1 MTLKMFNIAPDGTL
15 VSSNEEKLIGDVYAS
30 ELELEKVVA
39 TLAPKLA
46 EVLGV
51 SALETIGKQ
60 VSVRAA
66 MRQGR
71 GLTLD
76 LLLID
81 QDLLLYVVEMKINAD
96 MHSFGQAYTYGCQL
110 RNSNMWRIADIYAG
124 YLREHM
130 SVEVDTKKALS
141 MLSDFAGVTMSLDE
155 LGESVIEKP
164 ALVVI
169 TPYVTAEEI
178 AVAEGLVEDGV
189 EAILLQ
195 PRVFSM
201 GDQLSLVMQRVFP
214 ALEPQNEGRL
224 GPKGRSSRRTDPSVN
239 LSRKVL
245 EHLRTAWETSQKTTS
260 TELRI
265 AVGSSVAFPSVIQEL
280 ESSGLVEKCRDHN
293 GKVGRPSMVYAITE
307 SGKLWLEKIETD
319 PSELLEESSAFDES
333 ENDVFFDDT
342 TQDGDL
348 V

>member
-15 VSSNEEKLIGDVYAS
+15 VSSNEERLIGDVYAS

-39 TLAPKLA
+39 TLAPSLA

-51 SALETIGKQ
+51 TALETIGKQ

-66 MRQGR
+66 ARQGR

-124 YLREHM
+124 YLRDHM
-130 SVEVDTKKALS
+130 SIEVDVTKALS
-141 MLSDFAGVTMSLDE
+141 MLSDFAGSTLDLAE

-169 TPYVTAEEI
+169 TPYVTAEEL

-201 GDQLSLVMQRVFP
+201 GEQLSLVMQRVFP
-214 ALEPQNEGRL
+214 ALEPQNEGKFGSR
-224 GPKGRSSRRTDPSVN
+224 GRNSRRADPSAN

-245 EHLRTAWETSQKTTS
+245 DYLRTASETHQKTTS

-265 AVGSSVAFPSVIQEL
+265 AIGSSVMFPSVIQEL
-280 ESSGLVEKCRDHN
+280 ESGGLVEKCRDHN

-307 SGKLWLEKIETD
+307 NGLSWLNNMDVEQEELDTKSLES
-319 PSELLEESSAFDES
+319 SELEDGE
-333 ENDVFFDDT
+333 FFDDAPHT
-342 TQDGDL
+342 AR
-348 V
+348 

>member
-15 VSSNEEKLIGDVYAS
+15 VSSNEERLIGDVYAS

-39 TLAPKLA
+39 TLAPSLA

-51 SALETIGKQ
+51 TALETIGKQ

-66 MRQGR
+66 ARQGR

-110 RNSNMWRIADIYAG
+110 RNSNMWRIAEIYAG
-124 YLREHM
+124 YLRDHM
-130 SVEVDTKKALS
+130 SIEVDVTKALS
-141 MLSDFAGVTMSLDE
+141 MLSDFAGNTLDFAE

-169 TPYVTAEEI
+169 TPYVTAEEL

-201 GDQLSLVMQRVFP
+201 GEQLSLVMQRVFP
-214 ALEPQNEGRL
+214 ALEPQNEGKFGSR
-224 GPKGRSSRRTDPSVN
+224 GRNSRRVDPSTN

-245 EHLRTAWETSQKTTS
+245 DYLRTASETNQKTTS

-265 AVGSSVAFPSVIQEL
+265 AIGSSVMFPSVIQEL
-280 ESSGLVEKCRDHN
+280 ESGGLVEKCRDHN

-307 SGKLWLEKIETD
+307 SGLSWLENMDAEQAELATKSLES
-319 PSELLEESSAFDES
+319 SELEDGE
-333 ENDVFFDDT
+333 FFDDAPNRSR
-342 TQDGDL
+342 
-348 V
+348 

>member
-1 MTLKMFNIAPDGTL
+1 MFNIAPDGTL
-15 VSSNEEKLIGDVYAS
+15 VSSNEERLIGDVYAS

-39 TLAPKLA
+39 TLAPSLA

-51 SALETIGKQ
+51 TALETIGKQ

-66 MRQGR
+66 ARQGR

-110 RNSNMWRIADIYAG
+110 RNSNMWRIAEIYAG
-124 YLREHM
+124 YLRDHM
-130 SVEVDTKKALS
+130 SVEVDVTKALS
-141 MLSDFAGVTMSLDE
+141 MLSDFAGNTLDLAE

-169 TPYVTAEEI
+169 TPYVTAEEL

-201 GDQLSLVMQRVFP
+201 GEQLSLVMQRVFP
-214 ALEPQNEGRL
+214 ALEPQNEGKF
-224 GPKGRSSRRTDPSVN
+224 GSKGRNSRRVDPSAN

-245 EHLRTAWETSQKTTS
+245 DYLRTASETSQKTTS

-265 AVGSSVAFPSVIQEL
+265 AIGSSVMFPSVIQEL
-280 ESSGLVEKCRDHN
+280 ESGGLVEKCRDHN

-307 SGKLWLEKIETD
+307 SGMSWLKNIDAEQAELATETLES
-319 PSELLEESSAFDES
+319 SELEDGE
-333 ENDVFFDDT
+333 FFDDAPNRAE
-342 TQDGDL
+342 L
-348 V
+348 LKP

>member
-15 VSSNEEKLIGDVYAS
+15 VSSNEERLIGDVYAS

-39 TLAPKLA
+39 TLAPSLA

-51 SALETIGKQ
+51 TALETIGKQ

-66 MRQGR
+66 ARQGR

-110 RNSNMWRIADIYAG
+110 RNSNMWRIAEIYAG
-124 YLREHM
+124 YLRDHM
-130 SVEVDTKKALS
+130 SVEVDVTKALS
-141 MLSDFAGVTMSLDE
+141 MLSDFAGNTLDLAE

-169 TPYVTAEEI
+169 TPYVTAEEL

-201 GDQLSLVMQRVFP
+201 GEQLSLVMQRVFP
-214 ALEPQNEGRL
+214 ALEPQNEGKFGSR
-224 GPKGRSSRRTDPSVN
+224 GRNSRRVDPSTN

-245 EHLRTAWETSQKTTS
+245 DYLRAASETNQKTTS

-265 AVGSSVAFPSVIQEL
+265 AIGSSVMFPSVIQEL
-280 ESSGLVEKCRDHN
+280 ESGGLVEKCRDHN

-307 SGKLWLEKIETD
+307 SGLSWLKNMDAEQAELATETLES
-319 PSELLEESSAFDES
+319 SELEDGE
-333 ENDVFFDDT
+333 FFDDAPNRAE
-342 TQDGDL
+342 
-348 V
+348 

>member
-15 VSSNEEKLIGDVYAS
+15 VSSNEERLIGDVYAS

-39 TLAPKLA
+39 TLAPSLA

-51 SALETIGKQ
+51 TALETIGKQ

-66 MRQGR
+66 ARQGR

-110 RNSNMWRIADIYAG
+110 RNSNMWRIAEIYAG
-124 YLREHM
+124 YLRDHM
-130 SVEVDTKKALS
+130 SIEVDVTKALS
-141 MLSDFAGVTMSLDE
+141 MLSDFAGNTLDLAE

-169 TPYVTAEEI
+169 TPYVTAEEL

-201 GDQLSLVMQRVFP
+201 GEQLSLVMQRVFP
-214 ALEPQNEGRL
+214 ALEPQNEGKFGSR
-224 GPKGRSSRRTDPSVN
+224 GRNSRRVDPSTN

-245 EHLRTAWETSQKTTS
+245 DYLRTASETNQKTTS

-265 AVGSSVAFPSVIQEL
+265 AIGSSVMFPSVIQEL
-280 ESSGLVEKCRDHN
+280 ESGGLVEKCRDHN

-307 SGKLWLEKIETD
+307 SGLSWLKNMDAEQAELATKSLES
-319 PSELLEESSAFDES
+319 SELEDGE
-333 ENDVFFDDT
+333 FFDDAPNRSR
-342 TQDGDL
+342 
-348 V
+348 

>member
-15 VSSNEEKLIGDVYAS
+15 VSSNEERLIGDVYAS

-39 TLAPKLA
+39 TLAPSLA

-51 SALETIGKQ
+51 TALETIGKQ

-66 MRQGR
+66 ARQGR

-110 RNSNMWRIADIYAG
+110 RNSNMWRIAEIYSG
-124 YLREHM
+124 YLRDHI
-130 SVEVDTKKALS
+130 SVEVDVTKALS
-141 MLSDFAGVTMSLDE
+141 MLSDFAGNTLDLAE

-169 TPYVTAEEI
+169 TPYVTAEEL

-201 GDQLSLVMQRVFP
+201 GEQLSLVMQRVFP
-214 ALEPQNEGRL
+214 ALEPQNEGKF
-224 GPKGRSSRRTDPSVN
+224 GFRSRNSRRADPSAN

-245 EHLRTAWETSQKTTS
+245 DYLRTASETHQKTTS

-265 AVGSSVAFPSVIQEL
+265 AIGSSVMFPSVIQEL
-280 ESSGLVEKCRDHN
+280 ESGGLVEKCRDHN

-307 SGKLWLEKIETD
+307 NGLSWLNNMDVEQEELDTKSLES
-319 PSELLEESSAFDES
+319 SELEDGK
-333 ENDVFFDDT
+333 FFDDAPHT
-342 TQDGDL
+342 AR
-348 V
+348 